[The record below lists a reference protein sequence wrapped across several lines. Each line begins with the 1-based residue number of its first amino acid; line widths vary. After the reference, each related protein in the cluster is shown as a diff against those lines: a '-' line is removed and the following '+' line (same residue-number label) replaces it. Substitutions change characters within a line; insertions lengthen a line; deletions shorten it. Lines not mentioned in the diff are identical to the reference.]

1 MIEHWLAIAFA
12 EDVDDIVANVE
23 DAGPIG
29 VDEDLGAFTEG
40 HCLLHLP
47 RIGRVFV
54 RVSEE
59 TSDELRATFERAGI
73 CYQLSVV
80 EHHGKEQWLLTLPD
94 SRLSGE
100 VWRP

>member
-59 TSDELRATFERAGI
+59 TSDELRATFERVR
-73 CYQLSVV
+73 YLLSVV
-80 EHHGKEQWLLTLPD
+80 RGRASWKGTVAID
-94 SRLSGE
+94 AA
-100 VWRP
+100 